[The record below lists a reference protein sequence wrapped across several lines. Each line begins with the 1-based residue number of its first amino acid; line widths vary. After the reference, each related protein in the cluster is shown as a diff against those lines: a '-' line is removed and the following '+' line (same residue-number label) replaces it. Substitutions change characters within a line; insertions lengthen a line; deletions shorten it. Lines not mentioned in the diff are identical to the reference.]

1 MVQSKISINNGRV
14 SSEGSLSLRRRKT
27 NLRGGITRGN
37 AREDQ
42 TRRGDQP
49 GPQVRKHGIEIRVD
63 LYENSYRKVMFRNE
77 NIHRDSWQNSYR
89 DHLMFP
95 RKQVTNHSTYDG
107 W

>member
-1 MVQSKISINNGRV
+1 MNNGIISLKRN
-14 SSEGSLSLRRRKT
+14 LSLRRKNI
-27 NLRGGITRGN
+27 NLRGEITTGN
-37 AREDQ
+37 AKEDR
-42 TRRGDQP
+42 TRRGDQQRL
-49 GPQVRKHGIEIRVD
+49 QVRKHGIKIRVD

-77 NIHRDSWQNSYR
+77 NMHRDSWQNSYR